1 MTRRALFLDRD
12 GVLDALVYYES
23 SGEWEAPRT
32 AGELRIL
39 PGVPEALRAAHDAGW
54 TLCVVTNQ
62 PSYAKG
68 KVSKESLLAV
78 HEEFLRVA
86 GAPIAKSGLC
96 FHHPEASLPEL
107 RVRCDC
113 RKPGARF
120 LREAAEELGIDLAAS
135 WMVGD
140 QDSDLGAGRA
150 AGCRVALIE
159 TPESANKR
167 GRIEPDLRCRDFP
180 DFVSRVVNS
189 AT

>member
-1 MTRRALFLDRD
+1 MRRALFLDRD
-12 GVLDALVYYES
+12 GVLDALVYYENT
-23 SGEWEAPRT
+23 GEWEAPRT
-32 AGELRIL
+32 IEDLRIL
-39 PGVPEALRAAHDAGW
+39 PGVKDSLRRAHDAGW
-54 TLCVVTNQ
+54 LLCVITNQ

-68 KVSKESLLAV
+68 KVSRESLEAV
-78 HEEFLRVA
+78 HEEFLRRV

-96 FHHPEASLPEL
+96 LHHPEAVVPAM
-107 RVRCDC
+107 RVACDC

-120 LREAAEELGIDLAAS
+120 LREAAGELDIDLASS

-167 GRIEPDLRCRDFP
+167 GRIEPDLRCRDLP
-180 DFVSRVVNS
+180 DFIERVVNN
-189 AT
+189 AP